1 MNIGLVYN
9 GETMAV
15 ESSKTIPLGAP
26 VFPFDLPSV
35 DGSNYTVESF
45 KDANILVVAFSC
57 NHCPYAQAAWPLLI
71 DLYNRFKDQDVAFVA
86 INPNDKTQYPEDD
99 FETMKV
105 KAKEW
110 GIPFPYLRDESQE
123 VAHKYDARC
132 TPDIYVYDQGR
143 KLAYRGRINDNW
155 QDPSKV
161 TRHDLADALSA
172 LLRGGKPSKPQY
184 PSMGCSIKWK

>member
-1 MNIGLVYN
+1 
-9 GETMAV
+9 MAV
-15 ESSKTIPLGAP
+15 ESSTTISLGTP
-26 VFPFDLPSV
+26 IIPFDLPSV
-35 DGSNYTVESF
+35 DGKNYSAESF
-45 KDANILVVAFSC
+45 KDAQVLVVVFSC

-71 DLYNRFKDQDVAFVA
+71 DLYNTFKDKGVAFVA
-86 INPNDKTQYPEDD
+86 INPNDEIAYPEDD

-123 VAHKYDARC
+123 VARQYDARC
-132 TPDIYVYDQGR
+132 TPDIYVYDKDR

-161 TRHDLADALSA
+161 TSHDLSDAIEA
-172 LLRGGKPSKPQY
+172 LLRGEKPKEPQF